1 VAEALTEA
9 LASFAR
15 EMATPYD
22 PDELLHQ
29 LVIRATAILEAAGAG
44 IMLADDDG
52 ELRYVAA
59 TDDRV
64 VAAEQHQDRVRDG
77 VCFEAYT
84 TGRPLA
90 VADLL
95 EDADRWPAYA
105 EGVLNLGFRAVLG
118 IPMRGAG
125 SKIGV
130 LNVYRGEPGA
140 WSPTDV
146 DAAEVLGIMGTG
158 YILHGYQ
165 QRDHLSVVGQLRAA
179 IDSRDLIGQ
188 AKGILMS
195 ELDVDAETAFQVLR
209 ERSQR
214 SNQKLRDVA
223 RRLVDGHRPVRS
235 PDAPA
240 G

>member
-1 VAEALTEA
+1 VPSGSQCCPSRAGAPVT
-9 LASFAR
+9 R
-15 EMATPYD
+15 R
-22 PDELLHQ
+22 PDRKDNALLHQ
-29 LVIRATAILEAAGAG
+29 LFIRATAILEAAGAG

-52 ELRYVAA
+52 EFRYVAA

-84 TGRPLA
+84 TGQPLA

-105 EGVLNLGFRAVLG
+105 EGVLHLAFRAVLG

-125 SKIGV
+125 SKICV

-165 QRDHLSVVGQLRAA
+165 QRDHLSVVGQLQAA

-188 AKGILMS
+188 AKGILIRFRAPRRCGAG
-195 ELDVDAETAFQVLR
+195 VPGPARTFAAQQPETA
-209 ERSQR
+209 
-214 SNQKLRDVA
+214 
-223 RRLVDGHRPVRS
+223 
-235 PDAPA
+235 
-240 G
+240 